1 MRRDYSPTSRTTSVS
16 SAALIA
22 SIAPAVVDSN
32 RDVARRMSAV
42 RVVPSRS
49 GARPLEGPG
58 SGAGFREWPREE
70 SNLRTQ
76 IRSSGPSP
84 DRPRHTETIPSA
96 EAARRVAVLISAHLG
111 GSGGPAV
118 APCERP
124 DVPSRSVETKEN
136 CARGGR
142 EEVARSR
149 DDLLEEIGLIYRH
162 RYPVFRVAVAITGD
176 EQLGADAVQDAF
188 VGIVRGRRG
197 IRRRGALEA
206 FAWSAVVNAARDR
219 RAVRAEVVS
228 RRTTSAPSA
237 AEPDEV
243 IRRAIAEL
251 PERQRLVLFLRYFAD
266 LDYASIG
273 RAMHV
278 RPGTVAAAL
287 NAGRAAVKESLER
300 QEATWRS

>member
-1 MRRDYSPTSRTTSVS
+1 MS

-32 RDVARRMSAV
+32 RDARRDACRRFVLSQAALVLV
-42 RVVPSRS
+42 RSKDL
-49 GARPLEGPG
+49 ARVQASVSGPG
-58 SGAGFREWPREE
+58 EE

-84 DRPRHTETIPSA
+84 DRPRHTETILVCRS
-96 EAARRVAVLISAHLG
+96 RFCRVAVLISAHLG
-111 GSGGPAV
+111 GVWWPRRGPHASARMYPAGRLKLKKTVPVAV
-118 APCERP
+118 
-124 DVPSRSVETKEN
+124 VRS
-136 CARGGR
+136 
-142 EEVARSR
+142 VARSR

-162 RYPVFRVAVAITGD
+162 RYPVFLRVAVAITGD

-188 VGIVRGRRG
+188 VGIVRSRRG

-206 FAWSAVVNAARDR
+206 FAWRAVVNAARDR
-219 RAVRAEVVS
+219 RAVRAEVGEPPEP
-228 RRTTSAPSA
+228 SAPSA

-243 IRRAIAEL
+243 VRRAIAEL